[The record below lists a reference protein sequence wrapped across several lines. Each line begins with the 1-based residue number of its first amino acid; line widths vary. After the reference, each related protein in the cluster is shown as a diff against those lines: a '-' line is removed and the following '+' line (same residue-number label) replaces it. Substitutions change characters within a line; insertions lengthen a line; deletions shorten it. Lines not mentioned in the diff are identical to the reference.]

1 MTQSDYL
8 SINLS
13 ISIYLGQDHSMLL
26 TDEGKVF
33 STGWGADGQTGLGHY
48 NNQDS
53 FALVEGDIKV
63 RFK

>member
-1 MTQSDYL
+1 
-8 SINLS
+8 
-13 ISIYLGQDHSMLL
+13 MLL